1 MSQDTVGSQG
11 RRQLAMYGPVLYF
24 LLINRDDGLAG
35 FFAPGG
41 TRTHDRT
48 MFVVSASPLRH
59 VRGDPRK
66 KEEEVQITFFSK
78 RKSER
83 RGRGARESVLV
94 FGSGL
99 VLFIIYSYTCSTYI

>member
-11 RRQLAMYGPVLYF
+11 RRQLAMYEPVLYF

-48 MFVVSASPLRH
+48 MFVAALRH
-59 VRGDPRK
+59 YATCAD
-66 KEEEVQITFFSK
+66 
-78 RKSER
+78 
-83 RGRGARESVLV
+83 LV
-94 FGSGL
+94 VVVVVYDGVS
-99 VLFIIYSYTCSTYI
+99 S

>member
-11 RRQLAMYGPVLYF
+11 RRQLAMYEPVLYF

-48 MFVVSASPLRH
+48 MFALVVVFNYSPQEERATIYLCCCSLC
-59 VRGDPRK
+59 DELLMMTK
-66 KEEEVQITFFSK
+66 KY
-78 RKSER
+78 
-83 RGRGARESVLV
+83 G
-94 FGSGL
+94 
-99 VLFIIYSYTCSTYI
+99 

>member
-11 RRQLAMYGPVLYF
+11 RRQLAMYEPVLYF

-48 MFVVSASPLRH
+48 MFVAALRH
-59 VRGDPRK
+59 Y
-66 KEEEVQITFFSK
+66 
-78 RKSER
+78 
-83 RGRGARESVLV
+83 A
-94 FGSGL
+94 
-99 VLFIIYSYTCSTYI
+99 TCAGY

>member
-11 RRQLAMYGPVLYF
+11 RRQLAMYEPVLYF

-48 MFVVSASPLRH
+48 MFVAALRH
-59 VRGDPRK
+59 YATCADL
-66 KEEEVQITFFSK
+66 TFTVTVTK
-78 RKSER
+78 PT
-83 RGRGARESVLV
+83 
-94 FGSGL
+94 
-99 VLFIIYSYTCSTYI
+99 LFTIYLLYRLR